1 MRGGREHR
9 ELGRWET
16 PHVAVRLAA
25 AEQTKELHRVRDAQA
40 VCIPDQDQGGCCERR
55 NGQGVDTPI
64 GIRLAE
70 GKAYFTTWSTTGK
83 VKRLANN
90 PRVTLASY
98 AKMRRKVIGS
108 TVEGIA
114 RRLEGTEAADVSA
127 RVLKPTFW
135 RRLFFWRGISS
146 TWAL

>member
-1 MRGGREHR
+1 MSNTQLPYTEQDAFTVLR
-9 ELGRWET
+9 T
-16 PHVAVRLAA
+16 SKVALL
-25 AEQTKELHRVRDAQA
+25 TTF
-40 VCIPDQDQGGCCERR
+40 RR

-83 VKRLANN
+83 VKRLGNN
-90 PRVTLASY
+90 PRVTLTSY

-135 RRLFFWRGISS
+135 SRLWTLIYTLRRWQPLLYEVVPGIGGQN
-146 TWAL
+146 TEKAE